1 MSIEGWGR
9 PRAKEVTCSLLRWQ
23 RGARSAPSRWEMRGR
38 KEEGKKKKE
47 KLKNIPVQ
55 RGYFGIFIYYL
66 KKKKAEMR
74 AEAPRPALVWMGTGC
89 AWRGMLQ
96 SWLPAVF

>member
-1 MSIEGWGR
+1 MQPSPLATGSPLGSQPLGDAGKKGR
-9 PRAKEVTCSLLRWQ
+9 GK
-23 RGARSAPSRWEMRGR
+23 
-38 KEEGKKKKE
+38 KKKKE
-47 KLKNIPVQ
+47 KLKNIPAQ

-66 KKKKAEMR
+66 KKKKKAEMR